1 MERMSKDTKQACIY
15 FICAILFI
23 IAWSYASSVDLE
35 IINLQN
41 K

>member
-1 MERMSKDTKQACIY
+1 MNSDTKQAIRVTLG
-15 FICAILFI
+15 FILFI

-35 IINLQN
+35 ILTLET